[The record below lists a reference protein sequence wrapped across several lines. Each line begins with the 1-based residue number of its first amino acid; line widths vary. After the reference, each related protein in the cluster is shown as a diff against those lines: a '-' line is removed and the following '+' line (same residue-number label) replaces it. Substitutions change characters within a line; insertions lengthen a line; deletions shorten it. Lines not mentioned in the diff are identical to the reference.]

1 MVVYTI
7 YSVHSVVSLVPSCLQ
22 TARRLGWLV
31 DPHLARLVL
40 GSIELS
46 GHVASTCLFR
56 RDDMTINPIQSDL
69 IWYHFFP
76 GEKPALEGG
85 SRGAKPV
92 IHCLRATEMT
102 RLNNENEWRWTRLGI
117 WYAVRDTLVSTD
129 LLIWQDNSGVYA
141 SWFMGTKQ
149 VVIADDA
156 KMWTNEMDII
166 RQQEFAFDLVRCCPS
181 NGPMSRTDLM
191 L

>member
-1 MVVYTI
+1 
-7 YSVHSVVSLVPSCLQ
+7 
-22 TARRLGWLV
+22 
-31 DPHLARLVL
+31 
-40 GSIELS
+40 
-46 GHVASTCLFR
+46 
-56 RDDMTINPIQSDL
+56 MTINPIQSDL

-149 VVIADDA
+149 VVIADDS

-181 NGPMSRTDLM
+181 NEPMSRTDCCKITVTNSRKERTNHRWMDLFISWE
-191 L
+191 LILRLRSYRVCPVHRPFVVLK